1 MTSRGRPRTPLVLA
15 DDQRDQLASISKSIS
30 MPHGLVQRA
39 RIVLACADGLSN
51 KAVAERVGTTSQT
64 VGKWRRRFIE
74 QGIEGLH
81 DEIRSGRPR
90 IYDDERVAG
99 LIDRALHEKPRDANA
114 GSVRR
119 IAEAE
124 GVSKST
130 VHRLFT
136 LRGVKPHRS

>member
-1 MTSRGRPRTPLVLA
+1 MVLGRPRTPLVLA
-15 DDQRDQLASISKSIS
+15 DDQRVQLASISKSTS

-51 KAVAERVGTTSQT
+51 KAVAERVRTTPQT

-90 IYDDERVAG
+90 IYDDEPVAG
-99 LIDRALHEKPRDANA
+99 LINRVLQEKPHDANTW
-114 GSVRR
+114 SVRR
-119 IAEAE
+119 MAEAE

-136 LRGVKPHRS
+136 LHGIKPHRS

>member
-1 MTSRGRPRTPLVLA
+1 MVLGRPRTPLVLA
-15 DDQRDQLASISKSIS
+15 DDQRVQLASISKSTS

-51 KAVAERVGTTSQT
+51 KAVAESVRTTPQT

-99 LIDRALHEKPRDANA
+99 LINRVLQEKPHDANTW
-114 GSVRR
+114 SVRR
-119 IAEAE
+119 MAEAE

-136 LRGVKPHRS
+136 LHGIKPHRS

>member
-1 MTSRGRPRTPLVLA
+1 MARGRPCAPLVLA
-15 DDQRDQLASISKSIS
+15 DDQHDQLASISKSIS

-51 KAVAERVGTTSQT
+51 KAVAERVRTTSQT

-74 QGIEGLH
+74 QGIKGLH

-99 LIDRALHEKPRDANA
+99 LIDRALQEKPRDANA
-114 GSVRR
+114 WSVRR
-119 IAEAE
+119 MAEAE

-136 LRGVKPHRS
+136 LHGIKPHRS

>member
-1 MTSRGRPRTPLVLA
+1 MVLGRPRTPLVLA
-15 DDQRDQLASISKSIS
+15 DDQRVQLASISKSTS

-51 KAVAERVGTTSQT
+51 KAVAELVRTTPQT

-99 LIDRALHEKPRDANA
+99 LINRVLQEKPHDANTW
-114 GSVRR
+114 SVRR
-119 IAEAE
+119 MAEAE

-136 LRGVKPHRS
+136 LHGIKPHRS